1 MIDESKRNVGI
12 PAIRVSNQIFS
23 GTTVEGLHASMIVK
37 ENTLRVLIKET
48 KIDHPQGSPFE
59 WEMKISDI

>member
-1 MIDESKRNVGI
+1 MIDESKKNVGI
-12 PAIRVSNQIFS
+12 PTIKVSNQIFS

-37 ENTLRVLIKET
+37 ENTLRVRIKET
-48 KIDHPQGSPFE
+48 KIDRPQGKAFE